1 MILRTLTEKLN
12 YFAKLYPVVSVTGP
26 RQSGKTTIVKQ
37 TFPNYRYFS
46 LEDIDIRNFAI
57 NDPKGFLGNAEDGM
71 IIDEIQRVP
80 ELFSY
85 IQNIVDSSNKTGMFI
100 ITGSQNFLLMENITQ
115 TLAGRIAILKL
126 LPFSNHE
133 LIQAKLISTNFKTQL
148 FKGAYP
154 RIYDKNIPS
163 EDFYPFYIQT
173 YIERDVKQIRNISN
187 QNTFIRFLKM
197 CAGRVG
203 QLLNITDLANA
214 CGVTQITAKSWL
226 SVLEASYIVYFL
238 QPHHKNYNKRLVKM
252 PKMYFYDTGLV
263 SSLLGIKDKN
273 QVQSHYLYGALFE
286 NFVINEFQ
294 KFYYNRVI
302 EPELYFWRDK
312 NGKEID
318 LIIETPDKLMPIEI
332 KAGETFADDY
342 LKNLKYWNKL
352 TNNIEDNNYIIYG
365 GLDNLKISQG
375 KVYSWLNIKE
385 ITNLI
390 NVS

>member
-163 EDFYPFYIQT
+163 KDFYPFYIQT

>member
-203 QLLNITDLANA
+203 QLLHITDLANA